1 MDKRV
6 LGVILLLLAG
16 LSIAGYKFY
25 SQKSGGLG
33 GLRVTSTPTASVFS
47 GDKLLGR
54 TPYEDK
60 LQSGDYIIKL
70 IPEGTSTTTTTWQ
83 GKVAVHSGVLTFV
96 NRELSSNDLTQAGE
110 ILTLEKISDKDA
122 QIAVLTN
129 PDGSTVSLDGQ
140 EKGASPLILRNLSAG
155 DHDIS
160 VSSPGFLTRSI
171 KVKTTPGFK
180 LTADFQLALAGGG
193 QASPSA
199 TPTGTAAGPGKPYVT
214 IKDTPTG
221 WLNVRSD
228 PSLTATVSAKVNP
241 GEKYSLLDTNDGWYK
256 ISYDSGKQQGWI
268 SSQYADKQE

>member
-6 LGVILLLLAG
+6 LGVILLLLAA
-16 LSIAGYKFY
+16 LSVAGYKFY
-25 SQKSGGLG
+25 SQKNGGLG

-60 LQSGDYIIKL
+60 LPSGDYIIKL
-70 IPEGTSTTTTTWQ
+70 IPEGTSTTIATWQ
-83 GKVAVHSGVLTFV
+83 GKVSVNSGVLTFV
-96 NRELSSNDLTQAGE
+96 NRELSTNDLTQAGE

-122 QIAVLTN
+122 EIAVLTN

-140 EKGASPLILRNLSAG
+140 DKGTAPLILRNLSPG
-155 DHDIS
+155 DHDIA
-160 VSSPGFLTRSI
+160 VSSPGFVSRSI
-171 KVKTTPGFK
+171 KVKANTGYK
-180 LTADFQLALAGGG
+180 LTTNFQLALSGGS

-199 TPTGTAAGPGKPYVT
+199 TPTQTANQPGKPYVT

-241 GEKYSLLDTNDGWYK
+241 GEKYPLLDTNDGWYK
-256 ISYDSGKQQGWI
+256 ISYDSGQQQGWI
-268 SSQYADKQE
+268 STQYADKTE